1 MPDREHC
8 ELEIEAEERLVTQGQ
23 HEMRIL
29 LAVLHR
35 EGTSTYT
42 WIVRVICN
50 RSYQKR
56 CCDVQE
62 WVIRQ
67 LNLALKRIL
76 EEREEASNLN
86 MSILKLIKLI
96 TRNFSEKYKIGHG
109 GWI

>member
-50 RSYQKR
+50 WSYQKR
-56 CCDVQE
+56 FCDLQE

-67 LNLALKRIL
+67 LNLKPWSIYL
-76 EEREEASNLN
+76 ERDEASNLN
-86 MSILKLIKLI
+86 MLLHKRRQINNTKQ
-96 TRNFSEKYKIGHG
+96 
-109 GWI
+109 